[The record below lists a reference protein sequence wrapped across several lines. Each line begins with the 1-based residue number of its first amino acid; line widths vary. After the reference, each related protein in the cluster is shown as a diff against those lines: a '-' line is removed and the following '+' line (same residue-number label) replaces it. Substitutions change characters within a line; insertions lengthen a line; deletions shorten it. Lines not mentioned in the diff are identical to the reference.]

1 VNDIVVRTP
10 KGQAVNHVGVVCVN
24 DTAHSLRIFEHARR
38 EIADAET
45 ADQVKRILALATG
58 LAAAAREATDSEME
72 TEAEVLKLEAERK
85 LGQLM
90 QEQKETVGLNKGG
103 RPKTGFVENPVS
115 SKPTL
120 TEAGINKNLAHRART
135 AAAMPASDFEVA
147 KESKRKSIT
156 AKPKTRPKQKKTTAQ
171 VASSL
176 TDRCVET
183 VAKTIERT
191 IGEMR
196 RGHAPQKKYELLF
209 AALGDVISD
218 LERKTLL
225 PVVDATAC
233 AEERK
238 AGDARC
244 GAEEDPRLDAET
256 AAENGGAA

>member
-1 VNDIVVRTP
+1 VNDIIVRTP
-10 KGQAVNHVGVVCVN
+10 KGQAVNHIGLCSS
-24 DTAHSLRIFEHARR
+24 DTAHPLCIFEDARR

-45 ADQVKRILALATG
+45 ADEVKRILALATG
-58 LAAAAREATDSEME
+58 LATAARNATDREME
-72 TEAEVLKLEAERK
+72 AEAEVLKFEAERK

-90 QEQKETVGLNKGG
+90 QAQKETVGLNKGG

-120 TEAGINKNLAHRART
+120 AEAGINKNLAQRART

-156 AKPKTRPKQKKTTAQ
+156 VKPKTQPRKRKTTAQ

-176 TDRCVET
+176 ADLCVET
-183 VAKTIERT
+183 VRKTIERT

-209 AALGDVISD
+209 EALGDVIGD
-218 LERKTLL
+218 LERKTL
-225 PVVDATAC
+225 PPAVDATAY

-238 AGDARC
+238 AGDARLDS
-244 GAEEDPRLDAET
+244 EEDAHLDAAT
-256 AAENGGAA
+256 AAENGGAP